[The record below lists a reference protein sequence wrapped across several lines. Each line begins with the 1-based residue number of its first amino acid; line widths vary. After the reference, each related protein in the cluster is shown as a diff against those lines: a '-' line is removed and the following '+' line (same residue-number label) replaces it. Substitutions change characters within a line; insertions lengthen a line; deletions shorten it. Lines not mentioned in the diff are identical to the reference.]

1 MASGWIKLHRKL
13 MDSPM
18 WTAEPFT
25 KGQAWVD
32 LLMLADYE
40 TKGEYKRGC
49 VYKSQRYLAQRWHWS
64 ERKVARFLRDLEHGN
79 TNVHID
85 GHMVVHTD
93 RRTNGSI
100 VTIEN
105 WGKYQD
111 GVHTDV
117 HTDIHTD
124 VHTNGHTNSNYLK
137 NNKKYIASEGGHSA
151 PSLATRASDGI
162 SYRKV
167 KNENGDWE
175 MVPVKDGDES

>member
-1 MASGWIKLHRKL
+1 MATGWIKLHRKL

-32 LLMLADYE
+32 LLMLAQYE
-40 TKGEYKRGC
+40 DVNNLRKGS
-49 VYKSQRYLAQRWHWS
+49 VYKSKNFLANRWKWDR
-64 ERKVARFLRDLEHGN
+64 RKVDRFLDDLEHGTRN
-79 TNVHID
+79 GASI
-85 GHMVVHTD
+85 
-93 RRTNGSI
+93 RTINRAKNGTI

-105 WGKYQD
+105 WAKYQVD
-111 GVHTDV
+111 GTRDG
-117 HTDIHTD
+117 TRKCTRNC
-124 VHTNGHTNSNYLK
+124 TENGIQNK
-137 NNKKYIASEGGHSA
+137 NIRNIASEGGLNA

-175 MVPVKDGDES
+175 MVPVKGGGES